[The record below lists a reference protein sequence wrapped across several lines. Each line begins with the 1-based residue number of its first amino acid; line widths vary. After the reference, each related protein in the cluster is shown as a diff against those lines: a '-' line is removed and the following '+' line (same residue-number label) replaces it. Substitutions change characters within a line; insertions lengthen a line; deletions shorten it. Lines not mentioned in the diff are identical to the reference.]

1 MGACCRAAPFS
12 SPRRPPGMRRSLEAR
27 RRVSAR
33 AFCSPAREGQRA
45 LWPSWQAAGRRGRA
59 PLRPGV
65 RSPAARL
72 PVPFGLLRR
81 YLRVPPGS
89 DHTGRVD
96 VDGPHVGARRRLD
109 DVLGEAASGIIS
121 PLELNRDPD
130 LAQGVLSARHGVD
143 ADVRQPALYVRR
155 RVDSPE
161 DRVDGPLALC
171 LGLERALFGVGDSD
185 GGPALAARGGDDPER
200 LQDELALEGADFV
213 CSYSFQVCC
222 CYGLLVV
229 CYLLEAREGPFEHIA
244 LHVVAELFEGVLEGV
259 AARVLAEEDVRP
271 FQAYVFFRHDLERPP
286 VLEHAVLVDARL
298 VQKGVAP
305 HDGLVRGDLIARDV
319 GDHAARVGELAGFDA
334 DTGAVEVRSRGER
347 HHDLLQRG
355 ISGPLPDAV
364 YGHLDLAGPDL
375 DPCER
380 VGDGHP
386 QVVVAVDRED
396 ALLEGRHP
404 LL

>member
-33 AFCSPAREGQRA
+33 AFCSPARDGQRA

-130 LAQGVLSARHGVD
+130 LAEGVLPARNGVD
-143 ADVRQPALYVRR
+143 AEVRQPTLYVRR
-155 RVDSPE
+155 GVDSAE
-161 DRVDGPLALC
+161 DRVDGPLALG
-171 LGLERALFGVGDSD
+171 LGLERALFGVGDGD
-185 GGPALAARGGDDPER
+185 GGPALTARGGDDPER
-200 LQDELALEGADFV
+200 LEDELALEGADLV
-213 CSYSFQVCC
+213 RGYGLEVGGGH
-222 CYGLLVV
+222 GLLVV
-229 CYLLEAREGPFEHIA
+229 RYLLEAREGPPEDIA
-244 LHVVAELFEGVLEGV
+244 LDVIAELFEGVFQGV

-271 FQAYVFFRHDLERPP
+271 FQADIFFGHDLEGPP
-286 VLEHAVLVDARL
+286 VLEHTVLVDARL
-298 VQKGVAP
+298 VQKGVAS
-305 HDGLVRGDLIARDV
+305 HDGLVRRDLVARDV
-319 GDHAARVGELAGFDA
+319 GDHAARVGELAGLDA
-334 DTGAVEVRSRGER
+334 DIDAVEIGACGEC
-347 HHDLLQRG
+347 HDDLLERG
-355 ISGPLPDAV
+355 VPGPLPDAV
-364 YGHLDLAGPDL
+364 DGDLDLAGPDL
-375 DPCER
+375 DACER
-380 VGDGHP
+380 VGDGHAE
-386 QVVVAVDRED
+386 VVMTMHRED
-396 ALLEGRHP
+396 ALI
-404 LL
+404 

>member
-33 AFCSPAREGQRA
+33 AFCSPARDGQRA

-89 DHTGRVD
+89 DHAGRID

-121 PLELNRDPD
+121 AFELDRDPD

-143 ADVRQPALYVRR
+143 AEVCQPTLYVRCGI
-155 RVDSPE
+155 DGPE
-161 DRVDGPLALC
+161 YSVDGPLTLC
-171 LGLERALFGVGDSD
+171 FGLERALFGVGD
-185 GGPALAARGGDDPER
+185 GNRGPTLAARGGNDPER
-200 LQDELALEGADFV
+200 LQYELAFEGADLV
-213 CSYSFQVCC
+213 CGDRLQVCGG
-222 CYGLLVV
+222 YGLLVV
-229 CYLLEAREGPFEHIA
+229 CYLLETREGPLEHIA
-244 LHVVAELFEGVLEGV
+244 LHKVAELFEGVLEGV
-259 AARVLAEEDVRP
+259 AARVFAEEDVRP
-271 FQAYVFFRHDLERPP
+271 FQADVFLGHDLEGPP

-298 VQKGVAP
+298 VQKGVTP
-305 HDGLVRGDLIARDV
+305 DDGLVRRNLVARDV
-319 GDHAARVGELAGFDA
+319 GDHAARVGELAGLDA
-334 DTGAVEVRSRGER
+334 DIDAVEIGACGEC
-347 HHDLLQRG
+347 HDDLLERG
-355 ISGPLPDAV
+355 VPGPLPDAV
-364 YGHLDLAGPDL
+364 DGDLDLAGPDL
-375 DPCER
+375 DACER
-380 VGDGHP
+380 VGDGYAD
-386 QVVVAVDRED
+386 VVMTMHRED
-396 ALLEGRHP
+396 ALI
-404 LL
+404 